1 MRNYQEI
8 AYFSLAG
15 NALCI
20 NQEAKNKKSQPLKL
34 KQLGLLSVR
43 LIGLEPT
50 RRKTLDP
57 KSSASTNFATGAIT
71 TNKQNFNF
79 AFAKVI
85 IYFNFAKL
93 LHKYFLK
100 SVKVFTKSGPKHA
113 QNRIKPSPLS
123 LFFLKFYNFA
133 L

>member
-1 MRNYQEI
+1 M
-8 AYFSLAG
+8 
-15 NALCI
+15 
-20 NQEAKNKKSQPLKL
+20 
-34 KQLGLLSVR
+34 R

-79 AFAKVI
+79 ASAKVI

-93 LHKYFLK
+93 LHKYFFEISK
-100 SVKVFTKSGPKHA
+100 SIHKKWSKTCSKQNKTESAFFVFP
-113 QNRIKPSPLS
+113 QIL
-123 LFFLKFYNFA
+123 
-133 L
+133 